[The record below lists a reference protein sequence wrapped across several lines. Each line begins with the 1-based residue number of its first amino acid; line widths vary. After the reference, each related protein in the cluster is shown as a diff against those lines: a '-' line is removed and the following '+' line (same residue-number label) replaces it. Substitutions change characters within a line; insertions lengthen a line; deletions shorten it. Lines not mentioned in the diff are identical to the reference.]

1 MNETNPTTHPPTTK
15 HGAGNRSTAPGTHA
29 VPSPTRW
36 QPTEEPRQG
45 RVISWTLAIGVHV
58 ALLFTSFTIP
68 ATEAAPPEE
77 PRPVTVIRNLAPQP
91 PKPPPETPTP
101 PQHRPRATI
110 TVPSFE
116 EVTLLEPPQELPPP
130 DLELPLV
137 DEPVV
142 IPAGPPEPEESDEP
156 MRLGAGVLPP
166 EPLSRVQPRYTETA
180 RRLRIQGMVILEA
193 IIDAEGQVTD
203 VKVLRGLPAGLDV
216 QAVQAVQQWRY
227 KPAIFR
233 DRPVPVIMTVTV
245 QFETH

>member
-1 MNETNPTTHPPTTK
+1 M
-15 HGAGNRSTAPGTHA
+15 
-29 VPSPTRW
+29 
-36 QPTEEPRQG
+36 
-45 RVISWTLAIGVHV
+45 ISWTLAIVVHV

-77 PRPVTVIRNLAPQP
+77 PRPVTVIHNLAP
-91 PKPPPETPTP
+91 KPPEPPPPVTPTP
-101 PQHRPRATI
+101 PRTRTRATI

-116 EVTLLEPPQELPPP
+116 EVTLLEPPRELPPP
-130 DLELPLV
+130 DLELPMV

-142 IPAGPPEPEESDEP
+142 IPAGPPEPEESNEP

-166 EPLSRVQPRYTETA
+166 EPLSRVEPRYTETA
-180 RRLRIQGMVILEA
+180 RRLRVQGLVILEA

-203 VKVLRGLPAGLDV
+203 VKVLRGLPAGLDQ

-227 KPAIFR
+227 KPARFG